1 MKTIFRVAI
10 YRQMFNKIIK
20 TTVVRKK
27 KKKKKTTMKTIS
39 FRKESIKTPI
49 KIKYCRNT
57 PRSTTTCKRGGTPS
71 SRNLSRRLR
80 KL

>member
-1 MKTIFRVAI
+1 
-10 YRQMFNKIIK
+10 
-20 TTVVRKK
+20 
-27 KKKKKTTMKTIS
+27 MKTIS